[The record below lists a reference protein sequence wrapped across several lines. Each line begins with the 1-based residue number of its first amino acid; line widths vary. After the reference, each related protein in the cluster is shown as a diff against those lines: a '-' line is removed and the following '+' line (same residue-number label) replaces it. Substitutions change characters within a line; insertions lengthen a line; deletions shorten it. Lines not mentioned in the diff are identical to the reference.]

1 MADADPLELL
11 HLASIIESSDDA
23 IVSKSLDGTIR
34 SWNRAAERMFGYT
47 AAEAVGKSIRMIIPA
62 ELQAEE
68 DIVLAKIRAGQL
80 VDHFE
85 TRRQR
90 KDGSEIMVSLTV
102 SPLLNE
108 RGEVIGASKIAR
120 DVTEQLR
127 LRRVAREH
135 ASIAET
141 LAEVGASVTSSL
153 DQKTIVQRVTD
164 VATDLI
170 GAEFGA
176 FFYNVTEP
184 NGKSYML
191 YTLSGAPTSAFANF
205 PQPRATAI
213 FAPTFHGDGIV
224 RLDDVTADP
233 RFGKNPPFHGMP
245 PGHPPVRSYLA
256 VPVKSTGGPVL
267 GGLFFGHSTPGAFS
281 QVHERLVGGVATWA
295 TLSLE
300 NSRLYATAQEAD
312 RLKDEFLA
320 VLSHE
325 LRTPLNAIV
334 GYSRL
339 LRGGLLSGEKA
350 DRGFETL
357 ERNAHALTQIVE
369 DILDI
374 SRIVSGKIRLD
385 VQPVDLSAV
394 VHNALATVQPAADA
408 KKIRLQTLIDPR
420 VSAVSGD
427 PDRLQ
432 QAVWNLLSNAVKFT
446 PKEGRV
452 QVRVERINSFA
463 EISVSDTGTGIAP
476 DFLEHVFERFR
487 QADAGTTRRTGGLG
501 LGLAIVRQIVEMHG
515 GSVSAA
521 SDGEGRGA
529 TFRIS
534 LPVRVVHHDSVSLPR
549 ENPTFERLRAL
560 TDLRGL
566 HGVRVM
572 TVDDD
577 PDALGLLRVVL
588 ETAGAEVI
596 AFSSSVAALG
606 SVGISAPDALVVDLG
621 MPSMDGFE
629 FIARLR
635 QSANP
640 QVRDIPAAA
649 LTAFARS
656 EDRAKALRSG
666 FQLHLS
672 KPVDPAELVA
682 AIGTLVK
689 RWGSIHE

>member
-1 MADADPLELL
+1 MADVDPLELL

-184 NGKSYML
+184 TGKSYML

-213 FAPTFHGDGIV
+213 FAPTFHGEGIV

-300 NSRLYATAQEAD
+300 NSRLYASAQEAD

-369 DILDI
+369 DMLDI

-385 VQPVDLSAV
+385 VQPVDLPAV

-452 QVRVERINSFA
+452 QVRVERINSHA

-521 SDGEGRGA
+521 SDGEGRA
-529 TFRIS
+529 RRF
-534 LPVRVVHHDSVSLPR
+534 
-549 ENPTFERLRAL
+549 
-560 TDLRGL
+560 
-566 HGVRVM
+566 
-572 TVDDD
+572 
-577 PDALGLLRVVL
+577 
-588 ETAGAEVI
+588 
-596 AFSSSVAALG
+596 G
-606 SVGISAPDALVVDLG
+606 SRCP
-621 MPSMDGFE
+621 
-629 FIARLR
+629 
-635 QSANP
+635 
-640 QVRDIPAAA
+640 
-649 LTAFARS
+649 
-656 EDRAKALRSG
+656 
-666 FQLHLS
+666 
-672 KPVDPAELVA
+672 
-682 AIGTLVK
+682 
-689 RWGSIHE
+689 